1 MRPYRAA
8 CRRIRGRSEEH
19 TSELQSP
26 DNISYADDVA
36 NAMARRGYDGT
47 LRDTGAR
54 PLRIGGWLTLAAGLA
69 AAIVAV
75 II

>member
-1 MRPYRAA
+1 MVPLTVR
-8 CRRIRGRSEEH
+8 
-19 TSELQSP
+19 LF
-26 DNISYADDVA
+26 SYADDVA